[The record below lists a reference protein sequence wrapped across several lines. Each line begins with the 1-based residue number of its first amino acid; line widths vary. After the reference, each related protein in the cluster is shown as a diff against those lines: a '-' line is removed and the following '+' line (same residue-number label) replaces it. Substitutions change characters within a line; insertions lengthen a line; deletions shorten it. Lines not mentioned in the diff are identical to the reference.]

1 MCAWGIHAAALFGS
15 ALVQAAP
22 GGPADWDRPP
32 PRAVDSS
39 VPPAARGF
47 QAALRSGAQLPWG
60 EASDAQGDNLSARY
74 GWQVPLLIDAG
85 FKLQKPWFL
94 GLYGGVGFGTLG
106 SGNEAE
112 QACSDEGVECST
124 LSYQFGVQA
133 QYHFAA
139 SDRLNPWLGM
149 GGGYEIFRQSLSYA
163 GYSETQQ
170 TAGIA
175 LVKLA
180 LGLDYR
186 AAFGFGPFVEV
197 SLGRFQAT
205 RTEIDGDEAHEGP
218 VEPGAFHG
226 FFTIGARFVVM
237 P

>member
-1 MCAWGIHAAALFGS
+1 
-15 ALVQAAP
+15 
-22 GGPADWDRPP
+22 
-32 PRAVDSS
+32 
-39 VPPAARGF
+39 
-47 QAALRSGAQLPWG
+47 
-60 EASDAQGDNLSARY
+60 
-74 GWQVPLLIDAG
+74 
-85 FKLQKPWFL
+85 
-94 GLYGGVGFGTLG
+94 
-106 SGNEAE
+106 
-112 QACSDEGVECST
+112 
-124 LSYQFGVQA
+124 
-133 QYHFAA
+133 
-139 SDRLNPWLGM
+139 M

-170 TAGIA
+170 TSGIA

-197 SLGRFQAT
+197 SLGRFQST
-205 RTEIDGDEAHEGP
+205 RTEIDGNEAHEGP